1 MTTKIRGTV
10 CAVLAPLS
18 LIGLLFLADAKL
30 ASQTCCLCSEGHAEI
45 KLGEW
50 QYVHWECLQQWEE
63 ATRAVEAGE
72 SHPPQGAED

>member
-1 MTTKIRGTV
+1 MNTGIKGTL

-30 ASQTCCLCSEGHAEI
+30 ASQTCCLCQEGHAEI

-50 QYVHWECLQQWEE
+50 QYVHWECMQQWEE
-63 ATRAVEAGE
+63 AHAVEAGE
-72 SHPPQGAED
+72 SDPPQGAED